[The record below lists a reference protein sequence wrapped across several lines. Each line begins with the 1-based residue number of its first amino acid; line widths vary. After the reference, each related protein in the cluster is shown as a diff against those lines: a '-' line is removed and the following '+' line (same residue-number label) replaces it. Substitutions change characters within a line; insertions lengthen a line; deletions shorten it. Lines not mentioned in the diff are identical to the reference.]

1 MLYICPTPI
10 GNLGDMTYR
19 AVETLKSVD
28 EIACEDTR
36 VTVKLLNHFEIK
48 KHLFSYHEHNE
59 KAMTEKIIEKLRSGM
74 DIALV
79 SDAGMPG
86 ISDPGEELIKA
97 CIRENIEYTVLPGA
111 SAAVTAV
118 IASNMQ
124 TQPFHYEGFLDR
136 QRRKKHL
143 EKLKGI
149 TATLVFYESP
159 HRILKA
165 LEDMLEVLGDR
176 NITLGRE
183 LTKKY
188 ETYFHTTVSEAIR
201 HYEQTPPK
209 GEFVV
214 VVEGYKEI
222 KEEMTLE
229 EAIDEVHK
237 RVLGG
242 ERQKEVVK
250 ELAKVYGVDRQ
261 ELYKATANQER

>member
-19 AVETLKSVD
+19 AVETLKNVD

-36 VTVKLLNHFEIK
+36 VTVKVLNHYEIK

-59 KAMTEKIIEKLRSGM
+59 KFMTEKIVEKLKLGLN
-74 DIALV
+74 IALV

-97 CIRENIEYTVLPGA
+97 CIRENLEYTVLPGP
-111 SAAVTAV
+111 SAMVTAV

-136 QRRKKHL
+136 NKRKKHL
-143 EKLKGI
+143 EKLKEI
-149 TATLVFYESP
+149 TATIVFYESP
-159 HRILKA
+159 HRIIKT
-165 LEDMLEVLGDR
+165 LEDMLEVMGDR
-176 NITLGRE
+176 KVTLGRE

-188 ETYFHTTVSEAIR
+188 ETYFHTTVSGAIA
-201 HYEQTPPK
+201 HYKVTAPK

-214 VVEGYKEI
+214 VVEGYVETI
-222 KEEMTLE
+222 EEMSFENAVTL
-229 EAIDEVHK
+229 VNK
-237 RVLGG
+237 RVENG
-242 ERQKEVVK
+242 ERHKEVVK
-250 ELAKVYGVDRQ
+250 ELSQKYHLDRQ
-261 ELYKATANQER
+261 DLYKMTSK